1 MKLED
6 HILEYENDFFKKEFC
21 QNKDNLNKR
30 IHHEFM
36 EIGQSG
42 VVYNKES
49 IIDYLSNLDGDR
61 SIEILDFKI
70 KQIKDDLVVANYLSK
85 DKTDNSKTLRTS
97 IWTKERTEWSLFF
110 HQGTPALM
118 GETDHYERD

>member
-1 MKLED
+1 
-6 HILEYENDFFKKEFC
+6 
-21 QNKDNLNKR
+21 
-30 IHHEFM
+30 M

-85 DKTDNSKTLRTS
+85 DKTDNSKALRTS